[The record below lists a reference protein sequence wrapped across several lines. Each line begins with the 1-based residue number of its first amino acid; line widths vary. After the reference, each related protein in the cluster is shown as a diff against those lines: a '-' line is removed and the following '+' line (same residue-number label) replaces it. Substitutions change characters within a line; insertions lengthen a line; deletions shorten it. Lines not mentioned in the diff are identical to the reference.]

1 MFKAREKNVGWRIDY
16 FVVSDR
22 LKDAIH
28 AAPIHADILGSDHCP
43 VELDLDISCNGSI
56 WHDEPQGEATV
67 LPREKKPLSGKA
79 VAAGASALV
88 LLFSLIAGIWYDAT
102 HLTRWE
108 MRRMN
113 TEELVFTATSMEQ
126 LQKAYTMTLVWS
138 TLPTEQQLDAQFDQL
153 KEQYPIL
160 AELESREDAL
170 SYLSIYNGMITFT
183 SSYIPDEY
191 FIGKY
196 LYARIRYAQSPVE
209 TDDFVTN
216 WNTVTIP
223 MNISPTGN

>member
-170 SYLSIYNGMITFT
+170 SYLSIYNGRITFT

-196 LYARIRYAQSPVE
+196 LYARIRYAQAPEGVDNS
-209 TDDFVTN
+209 VTN